1 MHGRRPMSVGTGSE
15 SSVAEALLAHLGLRH
30 YFSAVVAADHVVN
43 HKPAPDTF
51 LLCAERMGVAPEK
64 CVVFEDADFGL
75 QAAKRAGR
83 TQLTC
88 VAVSDALSLT
98 SLFASSFL
106 SATLLPGNSEVVL
119 VAMLL
124 AGVSHPWWLVLIA
137 TIGNSLGGVTNVI
150 LGRLF
155 PLRKTSRWQ
164 ERAAGWLKRYGAVT
178 LLLSWAPVVG
188 DLLCLLAGWMR
199 ISWGP
204 VLFFLCLGKAL
215 RYIAIAAATL
225 QGMTWW
231 H

>member
-1 MHGRRPMSVGTGSE
+1 M
-15 SSVAEALLAHLGLRH
+15 
-30 YFSAVVAADHVVN
+30 
-43 HKPAPDTF
+43 
-51 LLCAERMGVAPEK
+51 
-64 CVVFEDADFGL
+64 
-75 QAAKRAGR
+75 
-83 TQLTC
+83 
-88 VAVSDALSLT
+88 SDALSLA

-124 AGVSHPWWLVLIA
+124 SSVSQPWLLVLIA
-137 TIGNSLGGVTNVI
+137 TMGNSLGGLTNVI
-150 LGRLF
+150 LGRFF
-155 PLRKTSRWQ
+155 PLREKSRWQ
-164 ERAAGWLKRYGAVT
+164 EKAVGWLKRYGAAT
-178 LLLSWAPVVG
+178 LLLSWMPVIG

-215 RYIAIAAATL
+215 RYVLVAWATL

>member
-1 MHGRRPMSVGTGSE
+1 MND
-15 SSVAEALLAHLGLRH
+15 L
-30 YFSAVVAADHVVN
+30 
-43 HKPAPDTF
+43 
-51 LLCAERMGVAPEK
+51 
-64 CVVFEDADFGL
+64 
-75 QAAKRAGR
+75 
-83 TQLTC
+83 
-88 VAVSDALSLT
+88 LSLA

-119 VAMLL
+119 VAMLVS
-124 AGVSHPWWLVLIA
+124 GVSQPWLLVVIA
-137 TIGNSLGGVTNVI
+137 TMGNSLGGLTNVI
-150 LGRLF
+150 LGRFF

-164 ERAAGWLKRYGAVT
+164 EKAVGWLKRYGAAT
-178 LLLSWAPVVG
+178 LLLSWMPVIG

-215 RYIAIAAATL
+215 RYVLVALATL

>member
-1 MHGRRPMSVGTGSE
+1 M
-15 SSVAEALLAHLGLRH
+15 
-30 YFSAVVAADHVVN
+30 
-43 HKPAPDTF
+43 
-51 LLCAERMGVAPEK
+51 
-64 CVVFEDADFGL
+64 
-75 QAAKRAGR
+75 
-83 TQLTC
+83 
-88 VAVSDALSLT
+88 SDALSLA

-124 AGVSHPWWLVLIA
+124 SGVSQPWLLVLIA
-137 TIGNSLGGVTNVI
+137 TMGNSLGGLTNVI
-150 LGRLF
+150 LGRFF
-155 PLRKTSRWQ
+155 PLREKSRWQ
-164 ERAAGWLKRYGAVT
+164 EKAVGWLKRYVAAT
-178 LLLSWAPVVG
+178 LLLSWMPVIG

-215 RYIAIAAATL
+215 RYVLVAWATL

>member
-1 MHGRRPMSVGTGSE
+1 MSDV
-15 SSVAEALLAHLGLRH
+15 
-30 YFSAVVAADHVVN
+30 
-43 HKPAPDTF
+43 
-51 LLCAERMGVAPEK
+51 
-64 CVVFEDADFGL
+64 
-75 QAAKRAGR
+75 
-83 TQLTC
+83 
-88 VAVSDALSLT
+88 LSLA

-124 AGVSHPWWLVLIA
+124 SGMSQPWLLVLIA
-137 TIGNSLGGVTNVI
+137 TMGNSLGGLTNVI
-150 LGRLF
+150 LGRFF
-155 PLRKTSRWQ
+155 PLREKSRWQ
-164 ERAAGWLKRYGAVT
+164 EKAVGWLKRYGAAT
-178 LLLSWAPVVG
+178 LLLSWMPVIG

-215 RYIAIAAATL
+215 RYVLVAWATL

>member
-1 MHGRRPMSVGTGSE
+1 M
-15 SSVAEALLAHLGLRH
+15 
-30 YFSAVVAADHVVN
+30 
-43 HKPAPDTF
+43 
-51 LLCAERMGVAPEK
+51 
-64 CVVFEDADFGL
+64 
-75 QAAKRAGR
+75 
-83 TQLTC
+83 
-88 VAVSDALSLT
+88 SDALSLA

-124 AGVSHPWWLVLIA
+124 SGVSQPWLLVLIA
-137 TIGNSLGGVTNVI
+137 TMGNSLGGLTNVI
-150 LGRLF
+150 LGRFF
-155 PLRKTSRWQ
+155 PLREKSRWQ
-164 ERAAGWLKRYGAVT
+164 EKAVGWLKRFGAAT
-178 LLLSWAPVVG
+178 LLLSWMPVIG

-215 RYIAIAAATL
+215 RYVLVAWATL

>member
-1 MHGRRPMSVGTGSE
+1 M
-15 SSVAEALLAHLGLRH
+15 
-30 YFSAVVAADHVVN
+30 
-43 HKPAPDTF
+43 
-51 LLCAERMGVAPEK
+51 
-64 CVVFEDADFGL
+64 
-75 QAAKRAGR
+75 
-83 TQLTC
+83 
-88 VAVSDALSLT
+88 SDALSLT
-98 SLFASSFL
+98 TLFASSFL

>member
-1 MHGRRPMSVGTGSE
+1 MSDV
-15 SSVAEALLAHLGLRH
+15 
-30 YFSAVVAADHVVN
+30 
-43 HKPAPDTF
+43 
-51 LLCAERMGVAPEK
+51 
-64 CVVFEDADFGL
+64 
-75 QAAKRAGR
+75 
-83 TQLTC
+83 
-88 VAVSDALSLT
+88 LSLA

-124 AGVSHPWWLVLIA
+124 SGVSQPWLLVLIA
-137 TIGNSLGGVTNVI
+137 TMGNSLGGLTNVI
-150 LGRLF
+150 LGRFF
-155 PLRKTSRWQ
+155 PLREKSRWQ
-164 ERAAGWLKRYGAVT
+164 EKAVGWLKRYGAAT
-178 LLLSWAPVVG
+178 LLLSWMPVIG

-215 RYIAIAAATL
+215 RYVLVAWVTL

>member
-1 MHGRRPMSVGTGSE
+1 M
-15 SSVAEALLAHLGLRH
+15 
-30 YFSAVVAADHVVN
+30 
-43 HKPAPDTF
+43 
-51 LLCAERMGVAPEK
+51 
-64 CVVFEDADFGL
+64 
-75 QAAKRAGR
+75 
-83 TQLTC
+83 
-88 VAVSDALSLT
+88 SDALSLA

-124 AGVSHPWWLVLIA
+124 SGVSQPWLLVLIA
-137 TIGNSLGGVTNVI
+137 TMGNSLGGLTNVI

-155 PLRKTSRWQ
+155 PLREKSRWQ
-164 ERAAGWLKRYGAVT
+164 EKAVGWLKRYGAAT
-178 LLLSWAPVVG
+178 LLLSWMPVIG

-215 RYIAIAAATL
+215 RYVLVAWATL

>member
-1 MHGRRPMSVGTGSE
+1 MSD
-15 SSVAEALLAHLGLRH
+15 L
-30 YFSAVVAADHVVN
+30 
-43 HKPAPDTF
+43 
-51 LLCAERMGVAPEK
+51 
-64 CVVFEDADFGL
+64 
-75 QAAKRAGR
+75 
-83 TQLTC
+83 
-88 VAVSDALSLT
+88 LSLA

-124 AGVSHPWWLVLIA
+124 SGVSQPWLLVLIA
-137 TIGNSLGGVTNVI
+137 TMGNSLGGLTNVI
-150 LGRLF
+150 LGRFF
-155 PLRKTSRWQ
+155 PLREKSRWQ
-164 ERAAGWLKRYGAVT
+164 EKAAGWLKRYGAAT
-178 LLLSWAPVVG
+178 LLLSWLPVIG

-215 RYIAIAAATL
+215 RYVLVALATL

>member
-1 MHGRRPMSVGTGSE
+1 M
-15 SSVAEALLAHLGLRH
+15 
-30 YFSAVVAADHVVN
+30 
-43 HKPAPDTF
+43 
-51 LLCAERMGVAPEK
+51 
-64 CVVFEDADFGL
+64 
-75 QAAKRAGR
+75 
-83 TQLTC
+83 
-88 VAVSDALSLT
+88 SDALSLA

-124 AGVSHPWWLVLIA
+124 SGVSQPWLLVVIA
-137 TIGNSLGGVTNVI
+137 TMGNSLGGLTNVI
-150 LGRLF
+150 LGRFF
-155 PLRKTSRWQ
+155 PLREKSRWQ
-164 ERAAGWLKRYGAVT
+164 EKAVGWLKRYGAAT
-178 LLLSWAPVVG
+178 LLLSWMPVIG

-215 RYIAIAAATL
+215 RYIVIAVVTL

>member
-1 MHGRRPMSVGTGSE
+1 M
-15 SSVAEALLAHLGLRH
+15 
-30 YFSAVVAADHVVN
+30 
-43 HKPAPDTF
+43 
-51 LLCAERMGVAPEK
+51 
-64 CVVFEDADFGL
+64 
-75 QAAKRAGR
+75 
-83 TQLTC
+83 
-88 VAVSDALSLT
+88 SDALSLA

-106 SATLLPGNSEVVL
+106 SSTLLPGNSEVVL

-124 AGVSHPWWLVLIA
+124 SGVSQPWLLVLIA
-137 TIGNSLGGVTNVI
+137 TMGNSLGGLTNVI

-155 PLRKTSRWQ
+155 PLREKSRWQ
-164 ERAAGWLKRYGAVT
+164 EKAVGWLKRYGAAT
-178 LLLSWAPVVG
+178 LLLSWMPVIG

-215 RYIAIAAATL
+215 RYVLLAWVTL

>member
-1 MHGRRPMSVGTGSE
+1 RTVRNAGQPCRPVARLCITLPSDRRVQK
-15 SSVAEALLAHLGLRH
+15 
-30 YFSAVVAADHVVN
+30 N
-43 HKPAPDTF
+43 
-51 LLCAERMGVAPEK
+51 
-64 CVVFEDADFGL
+64 
-75 QAAKRAGR
+75 
-83 TQLTC
+83 LT
-88 VAVSDALSLT
+88 T
-98 SLFASSFL
+98 
-106 SATLLPGNSEVVL
+106 T
-119 VAMLL
+119 
-124 AGVSHPWWLVLIA
+124 VLIA